1 MPISEIILRDD
12 FESAISAAREI
23 GTVKNIP
30 GLAAPLNAVWSGR
43 INAVWDR
50 IESALRAAFEI
61 GRDAAQSLT
70 AKAVEEAQKL
80 IAEAGHRAYDV
91 QQALLSRLQAY
102 VTQLVDAA
110 LGRVR
115 PELHLGGTTWQ
126 LESLELAEKISLT
139 GSLGV
144 NITNLVTVT
153 ADGELT
159 VTTKY
164 TAIRVATP
172 PTSAAP

>member
-1 MPISEIILRDD
+1 MAISEIILRND
-12 FESAISAAREI
+12 FESAISAAKEV
-23 GTVKNIP
+23 GKAKNIP
-30 GLAAPLNAVWSGR
+30 GLAAPLDAVWSGR
-43 INAVWDR
+43 IDAVWDR
-50 IESALRAAFEI
+50 IESALRAAFER

-70 AKAVEEAQKL
+70 ATAVEEAQKL
-80 IAEAGHRAYDV
+80 IAEAGHRAYAV

-102 VTQLVDAA
+102 ATRLTDAA
-110 LGRVR
+110 LDRVR
-115 PELHLGGTTWQ
+115 PELQLGGNTWR

-164 TAIRVATP
+164 TAVRAATP
-172 PTSAAP
+172 PTSPTS

>member
-1 MPISEIILRDD
+1 MAISEIILRND
-12 FESAISAAREI
+12 FESAISAAKEV
-23 GTVKNIP
+23 GKTKSIP
-30 GLAAPLNAVWSGR
+30 GLTSPLDAVWSGR
-43 INAVWDR
+43 IDAVWDR
-50 IESALRAAFEI
+50 IESALRAAFEM
-61 GRDAAQSLT
+61 GRDAARSLT
-70 AKAVEEAQKL
+70 ATAVEQAQKL

-102 VTQLVDAA
+102 VTRLVDTA

-115 PELHLGGTTWQ
+115 PELQLGGTTWR

-164 TAIRVATP
+164 TAIREATP
-172 PTSAAP
+172 PTSATP